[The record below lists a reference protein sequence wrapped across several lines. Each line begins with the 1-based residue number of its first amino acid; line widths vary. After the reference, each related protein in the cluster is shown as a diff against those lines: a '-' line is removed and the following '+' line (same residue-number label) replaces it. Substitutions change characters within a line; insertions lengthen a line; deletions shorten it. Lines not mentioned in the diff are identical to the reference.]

1 MGERKRIFSLGIR
14 FFQFCVGHG
23 KNCTNYGLYWC
34 TIGLKDAAQN
44 LFQKGMGKL
53 IM

>member
-1 MGERKRIFSLGIR
+1 MGERKRIFSLSTR
-14 FFQFCVGHG
+14 FFQFCVGCG
-23 KNCTNYGLYWC
+23 KNCTNYDLYRC

-44 LFQKGMGKL
+44 LFQKGTGKL